1 MDNETI
7 TAINEITE
15 GERWSSMAGY
25 EVLTDKQR
33 ITLMI
38 DNESSCCERWG
49 YFFSEDDVAQFV
61 GAQLLGI
68 ELTDTA
74 LKPESLKANDL
85 NPGHEWFEGSLMFV
99 TLNTSKG
106 PLQFVA
112 YNEHNGYYGHEAKV
126 TSQQLTHSEVL

>member
-1 MDNETI
+1 MSETI
-7 TAINEITE
+7 TAINEVA
-15 GERWSSMAGY
+15 GNNLWPSMAGY

-33 ITLMI
+33 IELVI
-38 DNESSCCERWG
+38 NDNQQCCERCG
-49 YFFSEDDVAQFV
+49 YFMSEDDPAQFV

-85 NPGHEWFEGSLMFV
+85 DPSHEYFEGSVMFV

-126 TSQQLTHSEVL
+126 TSQQLTHAEVL